1 MKNYILIFIFLISI
15 QTFSQSEEE
24 NKDWANLNRFKMEN
38 AELSKPAKHEKRIVF
53 MGNSITEGWQYTDT
67 MFFKNKQFINR
78 GISGQTTPQMLLRFR
93 QDVIR
98 LQPYAVVIL
107 AGINDIA
114 QNTGYI
120 SVEDIFGNIQSMAEL
135 ARTNGINVVLSSVV
149 PANVI
154 PWNEEIKPVE
164 QVSQL
169 NKMLQDYCEKN
180 NFTFLDYYSKLV
192 DKKQGLPP
200 KYSDDGVHPNLA
212 GYKVMESV
220 FEENLPKILK

>member
-1 MKNYILIFIFLISI
+1 MKLYLSGLILLVSF
-15 QTFSQSEEE
+15 QVFSQNEEE

-38 AELSKPAKHEKRIVF
+38 AALPKPAKHEKRIVF
-53 MGNSITEGWQYTDT
+53 MGNSITEGWQYIDT
-67 MFFKNKQFINR
+67 LFFKNKQYINR

-98 LQPYAVVIL
+98 LEPHAVVIL

-135 ARTNGINVVLSSVV
+135 AIENGIKVVLSSVV

-154 PWNEEIKPVE
+154 PWNDEIKPAE
-164 QVSQL
+164 QVNRL
-169 NKMLQDYCEKN
+169 NKLLQDYCKKN
-180 NFTFLDYYSKLV
+180 SYTYLDYYSKLA
-192 DKKQGLPP
+192 DEKQGLPP
-200 KYSDDGVHPNLA
+200 KYSDDGVHPNLE
-212 GYKVMESV
+212 GYKVMERV
-220 FEENLPKILK
+220 FEENLSKILK